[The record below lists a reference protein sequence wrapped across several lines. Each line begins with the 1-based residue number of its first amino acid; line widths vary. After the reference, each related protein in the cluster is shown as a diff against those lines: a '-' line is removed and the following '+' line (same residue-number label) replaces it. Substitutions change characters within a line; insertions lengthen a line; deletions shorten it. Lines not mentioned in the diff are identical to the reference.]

1 MPALQILHCEIDL
14 FYRKNVQSDLGYL
27 ATSGPA
33 PTCISRLAICPDIVF
48 VANYHYKIDIEW
60 NKTEILPVL
69 YMYFCFEQDFMWKL
83 MKNRQH
89 WKIAAG

>member
-27 ATSGPA
+27 ATLGPA
-33 PTCISRLAICPDIVF
+33 PISRLAICPDIVF
-48 VANYHYKIDIEW
+48 VTNYHLYKMDIEW

-69 YMYFCFEQDFMWKL
+69 YFCFEQDFMWKL
-83 MKNRQH
+83 MKNKAH
-89 WKIAAG
+89 LHC